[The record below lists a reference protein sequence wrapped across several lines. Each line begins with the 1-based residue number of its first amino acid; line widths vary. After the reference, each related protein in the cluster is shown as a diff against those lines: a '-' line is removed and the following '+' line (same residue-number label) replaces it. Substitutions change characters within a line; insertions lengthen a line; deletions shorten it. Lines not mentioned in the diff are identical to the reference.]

1 MKWPVMPSR
10 RAGTKPRQRQNQTVN
25 PGNAILSD
33 RPEVAAVIGVRM
45 VAVPNH
51 LVGAQLSAAGPYLDA
66 ERDRLRTRSGHP
78 GTTKA
83 VFSGCGLPA
92 VAVAA
97 SADHALHEVRPA
109 PVGCVAEDDDL
120 ADGCRWRVVIDVQST
135 RHGDPL
141 LPDHEHRDA
150 DAAGEDDGADTDG
163 GSDAE
168 SD

>member
-1 MKWPVMPSR
+1 
-10 RAGTKPRQRQNQTVN
+10 
-25 PGNAILSD
+25 
-33 RPEVAAVIGVRM
+33 M

-66 ERDRLRTRSGHP
+66 EGDRLRTRPGHP
-78 GTTKA
+78 GTTEA
-83 VFSGCGLPA
+83 VLSDCGLPA

-97 SADHALHEVRPA
+97 GADHALHEVRPA
-109 PVGCVAEDDDL
+109 PARCVSEDDDF
-120 ADGCRWRVVIDVQST
+120 ADGCRWRVIIDVQST

-150 DAAGEDDGADTDG
+150 EAAGEDDGADTDS

-168 SD
+168 SDQKAA

>member
-1 MKWPVMPSR
+1 
-10 RAGTKPRQRQNQTVN
+10 
-25 PGNAILSD
+25 
-33 RPEVAAVIGVRM
+33 M
-45 VAVPNH
+45 VAIPDH

-78 GTTKA
+78 GTTEA
-83 VFSGCGLPA
+83 VLSDFGLPA

-109 PVGCVAEDDDL
+109 PVGCVSEDDDL
-120 ADGCRWRVVIDVQST
+120 ADGCRWRVIIDVQST

-150 DAAGEDDGADTDG
+150 EAAGQNDGA
-163 GSDAE
+163 
-168 SD
+168 